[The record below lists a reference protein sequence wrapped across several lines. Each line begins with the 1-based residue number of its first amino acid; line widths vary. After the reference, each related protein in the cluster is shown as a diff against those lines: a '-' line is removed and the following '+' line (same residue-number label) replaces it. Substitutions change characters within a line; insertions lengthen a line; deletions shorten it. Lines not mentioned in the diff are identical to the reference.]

1 MRYLTPLSRKI
12 LLNKCS
18 SWQFWL
24 AINIY
29 PIIVYINLHNIN
41 NKQLHEVKNY
51 ISSFGGAAQ
60 VVSSNQLT
68 YLFQDNIKFKFLITG
83 NIVALMFNQ

>member
-12 LLNKCS
+12 LLNKYS

-24 AINIY
+24 AVNKY

-51 ISSFGGAAQ
+51 MSSLEGAAQ

-68 YLFQDNIKFKFLITG
+68 YLFQDNIRFRFLITG
-83 NIVALMFNQ
+83 NMVALMFNE